1 MILMI
6 KVYPAEER
14 YSVNHGWLNSQ
25 LSFSF
30 GEYYDPTNTEFSVMR
45 VCNDDTLEPGHGF
58 GPHPHSDMEVV
69 TIVLTGG
76 IRHEDSL
83 GHTVVTTANGIQ
95 RMTAGS
101 GMIHAEYNASN
112 EEPLHILQLWFM
124 PRERG
129 LTPSFE
135 TFQFDPEQTMNQ
147 LFPVVSSEKSE
158 HHAFINQDM
167 TIYLSR
173 SKQGHSYSYMQA
185 EGRHVFLFVIEGS
198 LTVSGVTMEK
208 ADTARIEGMT
218 LLTIQASEAAH
229 FMLIDLP

>member
-1 MILMI
+1 MI
-6 KVYPAEER
+6 KLYPAAER
-14 YSVNHGWLNSQ
+14 YSVDRGWLSSH

-30 GEYYDPTNTEFSVMR
+30 GEYYDPANTGFGVMR
-45 VCNDDTLEPGHGF
+45 VCNEDTLEPGQGF

-69 TIVLTGG
+69 TIVLEGG

-101 GMIHAEYNASN
+101 GMIHAEYNASKQ
-112 EEPLHILQLWFM
+112 EPLHILQLWFM

-129 LTPSFE
+129 LQPSFE
-135 TFQFDPEQTMNQ
+135 TLQFDPEHT
-147 LFPVVSSEKSE
+147 LDCLLPVVSSEKSE
-158 HHAFINQDM
+158 HTALINQDM

-173 SKQGHSYSYMQA
+173 TEQGNKYFFEQA
-185 EGRHVFLFVIEGS
+185 EGRHVFLFVIEGNLS
-198 LTVSGVTMEK
+198 VHDVLMNK
-208 ADTARIEGMT
+208 QDTARIENVNV
-218 LLTIQASEAAH
+218 LTIQASETTH